1 MFSIISSLSTNKSI
15 KFFFEVGLLLSY
27 TLANDK
33 YCNRA
38 SLGKYDQNIFNCLE
52 GMIDCLSNEIARY
65 ADDIII

>member
-1 MFSIISSLSTNKSI
+1 ML
-15 KFFFEVGLLLSY
+15 FEVGLLLSY

-33 YCNRA
+33 YCNSA
-38 SLGKYDQNIFNCLE
+38 SLGKYDKNIFNCLD